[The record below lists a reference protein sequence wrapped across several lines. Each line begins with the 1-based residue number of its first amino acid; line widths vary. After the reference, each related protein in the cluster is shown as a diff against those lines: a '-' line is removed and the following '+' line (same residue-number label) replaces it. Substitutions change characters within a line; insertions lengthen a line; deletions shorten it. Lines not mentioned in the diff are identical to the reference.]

1 MLRTYCGDASLVL
14 AHGPWFDACLWH
26 SAILPL
32 QKEGLRI
39 ISAALPFSSFD
50 DDRMALQ
57 RGIDR
62 APGPVVLVGHSYTGA
77 IVSGEVGT
85 NEKVVGCVYLSA
97 LIPATGQTIRQ
108 ALNSDSSRGSIY
120 CDSPDNAGYL
130 WATDEHY
137 RMDLAP
143 DCMPHQRA
151 ILLATQRPIARAC
164 LDAQMPDAVMRPVP
178 SWFLISEQDRV
189 VPPCVQTQSAKKMS
203 ARINSRP
210 IDHASPITDPD
221 SVIEIILDAARATL
235 ATETAVR

>member
-77 IVSGEVGT
+77 IVSGEVAT

-164 LDAQMPDAVMRPVP
+164 LDARCP
-178 SWFLISEQDRV
+178 
-189 VPPCVQTQSAKKMS
+189 
-203 ARINSRP
+203 
-210 IDHASPITDPD
+210 
-221 SVIEIILDAARATL
+221 TL
-235 ATETAVR
+235 L